1 MDVVFVYIVD
11 LIRKGLQEE
20 GFPVLPSDIKHLKK
34 HVVTMNT
41 NKENVSECVIYINH
55 LRRI

>member
-20 GFPVLPSDIKHLKK
+20 GFSCTPFRYQ
-34 HVVTMNT
+34 TF
-41 NKENVSECVIYINH
+41 KETCSYNEYK
-55 LRRI
+55 